1 MEVIYGLIPGMLL
14 AGLAIFGI
22 LVWAAR
28 SGQYDD
34 LEGPAN
40 RILMDDDDPLLPE
53 ATRLRRQSASGEPN
67 RKTSDHTGEG
77 GETHGSAES
86 TPPDSGAAAD

>member
-14 AGLAIFGI
+14 LGLVMVGVLI
-22 LVWAAR
+22 WAAR

-40 RILMDDDDPLLPE
+40 RILMDDDDPLLPPDPAPE
-53 ATRLRRQSASGEPN
+53 SRKQRKPSA
-67 RKTSDHTGEG
+67 
-77 GETHGSAES
+77 
-86 TPPDSGAAAD
+86 